1 MRARGGWAF
10 ALACAALLLGSVGAA
25 RAEGIGDIALDQLD
39 PAPAGD
45 PFTSVASP
53 FIGGHLSPRARVLV
67 NHASRPLELST
78 DSASGE
84 VVSSQTLLHVD
95 ASLALWDRLLV
106 SALLPVVVAQS
117 GESPL
122 VQDVALPSPS
132 SAAVGDLRL
141 GARVRLFGEEEDVF
155 QAAASAYV
163 HVPTGSAGVFAGDGS
178 LRLAPQL
185 LLGGRHPRFVWSA
198 SFGAMIRSTATPST
212 LTFGAGAGVLLWDQ
226 RIQVGPELFGAAP
239 LRGGI
244 IQVKGAR
251 PILLEGTTNLELLLG
266 ARVRLPAGFSL
277 SVAGGPGLTD
287 AIGTPSF
294 RIVGG
299 VSWALP
305 VKRTEAGLAATPGE
319 EGASLSGDTDADGLP
334 DASDPCPYAFGAK
347 TADPKR
353 SGCPIDDRDE
363 DGALD
368 PDDACPDTPGDPSPD
383 AKKNGCPSDADVSH
397 P

>member
-1 MRARGGWAF
+1 MRARDGWAS
-10 ALACAALLLGSVGAA
+10 ALACAALLLGGPA
-25 RAEGIGDIALDQLD
+25 RGQGIGDVALDQLD

-67 NHASRPLELST
+67 NHASRPLVLST

-84 VVSSQTLLHVD
+84 VVSDQTLLLVD
-95 ASLALWDRLLV
+95 ASFALWDRLLV

-122 VQDVALPSPS
+122 VQGAPLPSPS
-132 SAAVGDLRL
+132 SAAVSDLRL
-141 GARVRLFGEEEDVF
+141 GLRVRLFGEEEEVF
-155 QAAASAYV
+155 QAAASAYF
-163 HVPTGSAGVFAGDGS
+163 HVPTGSPGAFAGDGS

-198 SFGAMIRSTATPST
+198 SLGAMIRASRTPSG

-226 RIQVGPELFGAAP
+226 RIQIGPELFGATP

-244 IQVKGAR
+244 IEVEGAR
-251 PILLEGTTNLELLLG
+251 PIVLEGTPNLELLLG
-266 ARVRLPAGFSL
+266 ARFRLPAGFSV
-277 SVAGGPGLTD
+277 SAAGGPGLTD

-294 RIVGG
+294 RIVVG

-305 VKRTEAGLAATPGE
+305 AKPAGAGGAAGAGE
-319 EGASLSGDTDADGLP
+319 EGASLPGDTDADGLP

-347 TADPKR
+347 AADPKR

-383 AKKNGCPSDADVSH
+383 VKKNGCPSDAAGNS